1 MTQYHGETLNA
12 AKAAIFANP
21 RILNGYDVAVD
32 LLQTFV
38 AQAATGT
45 NNAKHIAAAG
55 SAHGGRGRGDNPNR
69 HRPGSGHFGEVA
81 VEEAVVVAAMA
92 VEISTVKELATVVAG
107 AMAVVLVLV
116 LMADTSPS
124 VTNTIPYRSLERL
137 ERLERLEQKT
147 ALKYSSSVNSKMP
160 AVALLPQTPQTKVQQ
175 QLLSHLLSV
184 KRKSTASQLSLS

>member
-1 MTQYHGETLNA
+1 LTQYHGETLNA

-81 VEEAVVVAAMA
+81 VKEAVVVAEMA
-92 VEISTVKELATVVAG
+92 VDISTVKELATVVAM
-107 AMAVVLVLV
+107 AMVLVLV
-116 LMADTSPS
+116 LVADTSPS

-137 ERLERLEQKT
+137 ERLEQKN